1 MNLALELIKKHEG
14 CHKRQKDNTLIAYLC
29 PAGVWTIG
37 WGTTGP
43 TVVEGTVW
51 TPEEA
56 DAALLKEVKRIVKRV
71 IKLSPSIIGSDT
83 KIAAITS
90 FIYNCGEAAYKAS
103 TLKKRIDAKD
113 WISAVAEI
121 KRWDKAKGKVLPGLV
136 ARRKDEADLLL
147 K

>member
-1 MNLALELIKKHEG
+1 MKEALELIKKHEG
-14 CHKRQKDNTLIAYLC
+14 CHKRQKDGTLVAYLC

-37 WGTTGP
+37 WGSTGP
-43 TVVEGTVW
+43 LIVEGTIW
-51 TPEEA
+51 TQEEA
-56 DAALLKEVKRIVKRV
+56 DAALTKEVKRIIKRV
-71 IKLSPSIIGSDT
+71 VKLSPSITGSDT

-90 FIYNCGEAAYKAS
+90 FVYNLGEGAYKSS

-136 ARRKDEADLLL
+136 TRRKDEADLLL